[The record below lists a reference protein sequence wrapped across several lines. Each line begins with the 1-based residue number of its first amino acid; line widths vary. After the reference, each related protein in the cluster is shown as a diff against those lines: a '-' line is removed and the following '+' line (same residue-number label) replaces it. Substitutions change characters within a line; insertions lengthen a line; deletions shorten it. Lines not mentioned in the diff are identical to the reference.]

1 MKRNLLK
8 IIELIFVNLITMTR
22 LLGAFAL
29 PFIYIYKGPS
39 ISSIVILILF
49 LTDAID
55 GFLARTFKISTFLGS
70 MLDAISDKLLN
81 TVSFILLGLT
91 YKIMIPPLI
100 LEISILLI
108 SYSTYRY
115 GGNVQSSRVGKIK
128 TIILDICVIFS
139 FVLISLNAFN
149 TNNHIINYFINNVA
163 TYINIFGSIISIS
176 CIIALLDYTKKYKKV
191 RNNPKNKKISFKG
204 RTRKKFK
211 EVIKDGVDT
220 NYYTIHKDESI
231 LEQFY
236 K

>member
-1 MKRNLLK
+1 MKCNVLK

-22 LLGAFAL
+22 LLGAFVL
-29 PFIYIYKGPS
+29 PFIYIYKGSS

-91 YKIMIPPLI
+91 YNIMIPPLI
-100 LEISILLI
+100 LEILILLI

-115 GGNVQSSRVGKIK
+115 GGNVQSSKVGKIK

-149 TNNHIINYFINNVA
+149 TNNHIINYFINNV
-163 TYINIFGSIISIS
+163 TIYINIFGSIISIS

-191 RNNPKNKKISFKG
+191 RNNPKNKKISFKD
-204 RTRKKFK
+204 RTRKTFK
-211 EVIKDGVDT
+211 ELIMDGIDT

>member
-163 TYINIFGSIISIS
+163 IYINIFGSIISIS

-211 EVIKDGVDT
+211 EVINDGVDT

>member
-1 MKRNLLK
+1 MKYNVLK

-22 LLGAFAL
+22 LLGAFVL

-91 YKIMIPPLI
+91 YNIMIPPLI
-100 LEISILLI
+100 LEILILLI

-115 GGNVQSSRVGKIK
+115 GGNVQSSKVGKIK

-149 TNNHIINYFINNVA
+149 TNNHIINYFINNV
-163 TYINIFGSIISIS
+163 TIYINIFGSIISIS

-204 RTRKKFK
+204 RTRKTFK
-211 EVIKDGVDT
+211 ELIMDGIDT

>member
-220 NYYTIHKDESI
+220 NYYAIHKDESI

>member
-220 NYYTIHKDESI
+220 NYYIIHKDESI